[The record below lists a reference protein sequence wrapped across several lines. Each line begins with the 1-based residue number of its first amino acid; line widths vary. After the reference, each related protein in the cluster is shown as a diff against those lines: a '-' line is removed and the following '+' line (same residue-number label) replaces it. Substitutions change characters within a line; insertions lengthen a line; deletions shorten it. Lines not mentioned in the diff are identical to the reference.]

1 MRHGFVTRAGG
12 IAAAG
17 LALGVVFGLG
27 GCETKVSDKDLKYI
41 TSGDVKQML
50 ETRAAKPDHMLL
62 IDPRSAREYGEGHI
76 AGAEHITID
85 RVSEEKS
92 PRNPPFG
99 RYTHIVVYGNDP
111 ASPPAKGMA
120 KRIMKLGYKKNTKV
134 YGGGM
139 QEWAD
144 TYPSL
149 VEKAEDAPK

>member
-1 MRHGFVTRAGG
+1 MRSGFVTTAGAFV
-12 IAAAG
+12 AAT
-17 LALGVVFGLG
+17 LAASLVLGMG
-27 GCETKVSDKDLKYI
+27 GCQNNVDDTDIKYI

-50 ETRAAKPDHMLL
+50 ETRATKPDHVLL
-62 IDPRSAREYGEGHI
+62 VDPRSAREFAEGHI

-120 KRIMKLGYKKNTKV
+120 KRIMGLGFKKNTRM
-134 YGGGM
+134 YQGGM
-139 QEWAD
+139 QDWAS

-149 VEKAEDAPK
+149 VERAEDAPK